1 MNVKI
6 ISDSTCDL
14 SSELLSRYDIDIVPL
29 SVTLGDFTG
38 RDGMEVTPAKIYQ
51 HVAECK
57 ELPKTSA
64 VNTEEYVRV
73 FRSWREK
80 GYSIVHYCISSEF
93 SSCYQNACAAAQE
106 MDEVY
111 VVDSRNLSS
120 GQGLLVLKGAEMA
133 RDGASAREIQEECTR
148 LTNKVEASFILDRL
162 DYMHKGG
169 RCSAITMMGAN
180 VLHLKP
186 CIEVMGGKMA
196 PTKKYRG
203 RFRQVL
209 LNYVEDRLAGRDDV
223 DPYRIFITHTEC
235 DPADVQAVKELLL
248 RHEPPFAEILE
259 TDAGSTVTSHC
270 GPNTLGILF
279 MRK

>member
-1 MNVKI
+1 M
-6 ISDSTCDL
+6 
-14 SSELLSRYDIDIVPL
+14 
-29 SVTLGDFTG
+29 
-38 RDGMEVTPAKIYQ
+38 
-51 HVAECK
+51 
-57 ELPKTSA
+57 
-64 VNTEEYVRV
+64 
-73 FRSWREK
+73 
-80 GYSIVHYCISSEF
+80 
-93 SSCYQNACAAAQE
+93 
-106 MDEVY
+106 Y

-133 RDGASAREIQEECTR
+133 RAGASAKEIYEECTR

-248 RHEPPFAEILE
+248 QHEPPFAEILE

>member
-6 ISDSTCDL
+6 ISDSTCDI
-14 SSELLSRYDIDIVPL
+14 SSELVSRYDIEIVPL
-29 SVTLGDFTG
+29 SVILGDFTG
-38 RDGMEVTPAKIYQ
+38 RDGIEVTPAKIYQ

-133 RDGASAREIQEECTR
+133 RAGASAKEIYEECTR

-223 DPYRIFITHTEC
+223 DP
-235 DPADVQAVKELLL
+235 
-248 RHEPPFAEILE
+248 
-259 TDAGSTVTSHC
+259 
-270 GPNTLGILF
+270 
-279 MRK
+279 

>member
-14 SSELLSRYDIDIVPL
+14 SSELVSRYDIEIVPL
-29 SVTLGDFTG
+29 SVILGDFTG
-38 RDGMEVTPAKIYQ
+38 RDGIEVTPAKIYQ

-133 RDGASAREIQEECTR
+133 RAGASAKEIYEECTR
-148 LTNKVEASFILDRL
+148 LTNKVE
-162 DYMHKGG
+162 
-169 RCSAITMMGAN
+169 T
-180 VLHLKP
+180 V
-186 CIEVMGGKMA
+186 
-196 PTKKYRG
+196 
-203 RFRQVL
+203 VL
-209 LNYVEDRLAGRDDV
+209 LSKGEIDSKKVRVEFSLEDMDMSGFQKGATYEQIKAYVLEHTGLKVSSLYISQIKRKCGLDVGQNYNLSKKEDAKVPKCPPEKEAAIRDALK
-223 DPYRIFITHTEC
+223 YFQMI
-235 DPADVQAVKELLL
+235 
-248 RHEPPFAEILE
+248 
-259 TDAGSTVTSHC
+259 
-270 GPNTLGILF
+270 
-279 MRK
+279 

>member
-14 SSELLSRYDIDIVPL
+14 SSELVSRYDIEIVPL
-29 SVTLGDFTG
+29 SVILGDFTG
-38 RDGMEVTPAKIYQ
+38 RDGIEVTPAKIYQ

-133 RDGASAREIQEECTR
+133 RAW
-148 LTNKVEASFILDRL
+148 
-162 DYMHKGG
+162 
-169 RCSAITMMGAN
+169 
-180 VLHLKP
+180 
-186 CIEVMGGKMA
+186 
-196 PTKKYRG
+196 
-203 RFRQVL
+203 RFRQGNL
-209 LNYVEDRLAGRDDV
+209 RGMHPTDQQGGGQLHSGSAGLYAQGR
-223 DPYRIFITHTEC
+223 PL
-235 DPADVQAVKELLL
+235 Q
-248 RHEPPFAEILE
+248 RHYHDGGQRAASE
-259 TDAGSTVTSHC
+259 TLH
-270 GPNTLGILF
+270 
-279 MRK
+279 

>member
-1 MNVKI
+1 MTIKI
-6 ISDSTCDL
+6 TSDSTCDL
-14 SSELLSRYDIDIVPL
+14 SKELVAKYNIGIIPLYVVKDGVSLKDGLEITPEDIFAFTDSTGKLCTTAAVSQYDYTETFRPL
-29 SVTLGDFTG
+29 SEQYDAVIHIT
-38 RDGMEVTPAKIYQ
+38 I
-51 HVAECK
+51 
-57 ELPKTSA
+57 SA
-64 VNTEEYVRV
+64 D
-73 FRSWREK
+73 
-80 GYSIVHYCISSEF
+80 F

-133 RDGASAREIQEECTR
+133 RADASAKEIYEECTR

-223 DPYRIFITHTEC
+223 DSYRIFITHTEC

-248 RHEPPFAEILE
+248 QHEPPFAEILE